1 MTEQRGSDEVSS
13 SALRGLRPYFRQV
26 SGLLFLGSVAGIV
39 MNVAIVLPAIL
50 LGRALN
56 VVVAYHEGKAT
67 GRAVAVAAFLVVLGT
82 AATEVPRIGKR
93 WWLGVARTRL
103 QAALRADAFRG
114 VLAWTPSRA
123 MATPVGEI
131 MARVVGDVDVLGEG
145 VSEVI
150 VETWDT
156 VLFSISLVVAMMTY
170 DARLTMVAL
179 LPVPVA
185 LWIAGTA
192 GRRIAARTIGA
203 RQSDAHLTSLVHD
216 LVSSHRVL
224 RLTGRRAAA
233 VARVEGLARR
243 QAVAEVAALRF
254 NALLLALYSSLL
266 SLGVVFV
273 IGRGGEQVAA
283 GQLSVGALVAL
294 LALFV
299 RFIGRAPRIPQM
311 ANRIQAA
318 RAAYHRLES
327 LLPPPREVAT
337 RRRSRRGK
345 GEGAR
350 SDEGPVRMT
359 REPGPARLRFEGV
372 TFAYPAASTPV
383 VEDFHLDV
391 AAGSLVAITGAVG
404 SGKTT
409 LAKLAVGL
417 LPPDRGDILLNG
429 HSLAYVD
436 PDSRA
441 QWVSYVGQEVT
452 LFSGSIRDNLTL
464 DFSETGETP
473 STRNLEM
480 ALALSALDG
489 DVASMPRGLDTLV
502 GERGVR
508 LSGGQRQRLSLA
520 RSLVANGFPKLLVL
534 DDPFSS
540 LDVETEARVVAQL
553 RHALLDDA
561 DLARRATILLFS
573 HRLASFPRA
582 DQVVVLHEG
591 RVVESGTHADL
602 LESGGLYARIFYAQ
616 ARLSS
621 TQ

>member
-1 MTEQRGSDEVSS
+1 MTEQRGPAEVSS
-13 SALRGLRPYFRQV
+13 SPCRGLRPYFRQV
-26 SGLLFLGSVAGIV
+26 SGLLLLGSVAGIV
-39 MNVAIVLPAIL
+39 MNVAIVLPAIS

-56 VVVAYHEGKAT
+56 VVVAYHDGKAS
-67 GRAVAVAAFLVVLGT
+67 GRAVAVAALLVVLGT

-114 VLAWTPSRA
+114 VLAWSPSRS

-156 VLFSISLVVAMMTY
+156 VLFSISLVVAMMAY
-170 DARLTMVAL
+170 DAPLTIVAL

-192 GRRIAARTIGA
+192 GRRIAARTVSA
-203 RQSDAHLTSLVHD
+203 RQSDAHLTALVHD
-216 LVSSHRVL
+216 LVSSHRAL

-233 VARVEGLARR
+233 VERVAGLARR
-243 QAVAEVAALRF
+243 QAVAEVAALRL
-254 NALLLALYSSLL
+254 NALLLAIYSSLL

-283 GQLSVGALVAL
+283 GRLSVGALVAL
-294 LALFV
+294 FALFV

-318 RAAYHRLES
+318 GAAYHRLES
-327 LLPPPREVAT
+327 LLAPPAEVAT
-337 RRRSRRGK
+337 RGRSRRVAERVRG
-345 GEGAR
+345 
-350 SDEGPVRMT
+350 DEHSVQIA
-359 REPGPARLRFEGV
+359 REPGPASLRFAGV
-372 TFAYPAASTPV
+372 AFTYPSASTPV
-383 VEDFHLDV
+383 VEDFHLDIV
-391 AAGSLVAITGAVG
+391 PGSLVAITGAVG

-417 LPPDRGDILLNG
+417 LSPDQGEVLLNG
-429 HSLAYVD
+429 HSLAHLD
-436 PDSRA
+436 PVTRT
-441 QWVSYVGQEVT
+441 QLVSYVGQEVT

-464 DFSETGETP
+464 DFLEEREAEL
-473 STRNLEM
+473 TRDLEE
-480 ALALSALDG
+480 ALAVSALDG
-489 DVASMPRGLDTLV
+489 EVGSMPRGWDTLV

-520 RSLVANGFPKLLVL
+520 RSLVANGSPGLLVL

-540 LDVETEARVVAQL
+540 LDVETEARVISQL

-561 DLARRATILLFS
+561 NPARRATIFLFS
-573 HRLASFPRA
+573 HRLASFPWA
-582 DQVVVLHEG
+582 DHVVVLHEG
-591 RVVESGTHADL
+591 RVEESGTHADL
-602 LESGGLYARIFYAQ
+602 LDVGGLYSRIFNAQ

-621 TQ
+621 TE